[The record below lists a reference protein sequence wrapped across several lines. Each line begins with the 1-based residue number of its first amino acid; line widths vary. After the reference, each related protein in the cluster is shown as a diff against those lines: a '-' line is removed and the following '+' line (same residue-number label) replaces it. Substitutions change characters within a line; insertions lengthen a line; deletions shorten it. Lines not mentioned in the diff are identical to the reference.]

1 MLLVLDGPNP
11 QGTATPYLCMLS
23 GKPIACPKVPPVVV
37 VHSDGVPVWLTIVL
51 ILCALGAA
59 LAFGRRRGALA
70 MRRQDPPLIP
80 NLAET
85 AADDWRRAAGQGP
98 GRPIPPLP
106 PERPPADSRPAAER
120 AKLVESCAD
129 PADRL
134 RNPEPARPSSGRGST
149 TCPNWMAPTGST
161 TRKIRVATS
170 SRDAS
175 SGDAAGPANVPPSAR
190 GR

>member
-1 MLLVLDGPNP
+1 MLLVLGGPNP

-134 RNPEPARPSSGRGST
+134 RNPEPREAEL
-149 TCPNWMAPTGST
+149 
-161 TRKIRVATS
+161 
-170 SRDAS
+170 
-175 SGDAAGPANVPPSAR
+175 GPREHNLPELDGPD
-190 GR
+190 GLDDPQDPGGHF